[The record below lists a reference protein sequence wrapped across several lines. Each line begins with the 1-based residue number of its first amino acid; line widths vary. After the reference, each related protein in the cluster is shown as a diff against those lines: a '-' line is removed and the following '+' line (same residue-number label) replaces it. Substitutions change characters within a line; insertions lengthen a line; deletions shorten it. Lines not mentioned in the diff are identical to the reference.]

1 LDWQS
6 LKLKRGVNMKR
17 MYLLLLPL
25 LALLFLAACE
35 SGGNFRVINRTSYPV
50 YVTLDDEAE
59 FAIPAGTEH
68 TFEVATANQHIF
80 NPDVSVEVPVRLVGE
95 TFQIYDEGNEVF
107 TDTTRVVIHA
117 GKTTSVFVDPNRAS
131 FKVVNNSS
139 QYIIQAKLFK
149 HNFVG
154 VVASNDTGPIAPG
167 RFVYLP
173 VEYATSSNNFYYY
186 ATVQMEDGATYNYGN
201 ETNILAVDQQ
211 FLITLTDPE

>member
-1 LDWQS
+1 
-6 LKLKRGVNMKR
+6 MKR

-139 QYIIQAKLFK
+139 QYNPGQIVQAQFR
-149 HNFVG
+149 
-154 VVASNDTGPIAPG
+154 G
-167 RFVYLP
+167 RGRLQRYG
-173 VEYATSSNNFYYY
+173 AHSSGKIRLS
-186 ATVQMEDGATYNYGN
+186 ACGICHKQQQLLLLCHRSDGRRGH
-201 ETNILAVDQQ
+201 LQ
-211 FLITLTDPE
+211 LR